1 MKDTG
6 SARIKE
12 LTDECRGNKA
22 QARLMQS
29 ASLTGDNNNASK
41 DSSHSEFR
49 NAFNSLTAEARTSA

>member
-12 LTDECRGNKA
+12 LTDEGRCNKA
-22 QARLMQS
+22 QAHLMQN
-29 ASLTGDNNNASK
+29 AGLTGDNNNASK

-49 NAFNSLTAEARTSA
+49 NAFNSLTTEARTSA